1 MERAYSNSQQ
11 NIGGSQ
17 GFTGNKKFILKQ
29 IGGQVQH
36 VQQLQQQYPNPVDY
50 QRQQQGFMQ
59 QKDMIP
65 YQNCNF
71 LLSESG

>member
-29 IGGQVQH
+29 IGGQAQH

-71 LLSESG
+71 LLSESE